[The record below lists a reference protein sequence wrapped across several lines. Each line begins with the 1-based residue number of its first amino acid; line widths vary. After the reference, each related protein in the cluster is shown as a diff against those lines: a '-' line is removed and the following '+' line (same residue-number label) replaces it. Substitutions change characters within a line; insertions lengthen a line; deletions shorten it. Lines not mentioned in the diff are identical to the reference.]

1 MFARFVA
8 AAAALTM
15 AACSPPAPSAN
26 QDRTAHAGDVD
37 DAAPANPEA
46 SALGA
51 APMEGRWSHNGDGA
65 TVSAGFG
72 APESEYLFI
81 VVCEG
86 GTGQVRID
94 YEHELY
100 PDQDTTL
107 RIITEA
113 RVVEFPARSF
123 NEGLPTVSATVAG
136 DDARLAALA
145 ATGQDR
151 FALEVAG
158 EISVLPWDEAIAL
171 TLSNCT

>member
-1 MFARFVA
+1 MFERIVA
-8 AAAALTM
+8 AAALVM
-15 AACSPPAPSAN
+15 LAACSPPSA
-26 QDRTAHAGDVD
+26 DRDRAANAGDV
-37 DAAPANPEA
+37 AAPADA
-46 SALGA
+46 AALGGV
-51 APMEGRWSHNGDGA
+51 PMEGVWSHNGDGA

-81 VVCEG
+81 VICEG

-107 RIITEA
+107 RIITETQA
-113 RVVEFPARSF
+113 VEFPARSS
-123 NEGLPTVSATVAG
+123 NEGLPTVSAEVAG

-145 ATGQDR
+145 ATGQER
-151 FALEVAG
+151 FAVEVAG

-171 TLSNCT
+171 TLSNCA